1 MRYGKI
7 LLVAVL
13 WSAQATAEQNPPT
26 QQKPPV
32 NPTKPETPPALP
44 PTNQNKANPSLQAD
58 SQEGVGST
66 RDIMVTG
73 RLVMPD
79 GMPPPDMVPVVFNCG
94 MNLAS
99 RMSTMSDLRGEFRI
113 RLSTPYGPDSDRLSR
128 QVSMQCSITVTI
140 PGFETARKNMEE
152 LDLRAGADV
161 GMLVLRPL
169 LKAEGS
175 IVSLNGLKA
184 PEPARQAL
192 MKAREDLAKQK
203 LTSAK
208 TRLEKAIRIYPDYA
222 TAWYELGRLQARQGE
237 AEQAAS
243 SYRQAAKTDPKYIN
257 PLVELALLAA
267 TSLRWPEAEQRSE
280 AIIKMAPNSMPGVYL
295 VHAIACFNQK
305 KMDLAEASARQGASL
320 DTSGQFPKLVNL
332 LGDILLQKGDTQGAT
347 AAFRQFLERAP
358 NSPDAP
364 KIRQRLAVL
373 SR

>member
-1 MRYGKI
+1 MGYGK
-7 LLVAVL
+7 LLLIAVL
-13 WSAQATAEQNPPT
+13 WSAQAAAQQNPPT

-32 NPTKPETPPALP
+32 NPNKPDTPPILP
-44 PTNQNKANPSLQAD
+44 PTNQNKTNPSLPTD
-58 SQEGVGST
+58 PQEGLDTT
-66 RDIMVTG
+66 RDVMVTG

-79 GMPPPDMVPVVFNCG
+79 GMPPPDMVPVVLSCG
-94 MNLAS
+94 MNLADN
-99 RMSTMSDLRGEFRI
+99 MSTMSDLRGEFRI
-113 RLSTPYGPDSDRLSR
+113 RFRAPYGPNSERLSR
-128 QVSMQCSITVTI
+128 QISMQCSITVAI
-140 PGFETARKNMEE
+140 PGYETARKNMED

-169 LKAEGS
+169 VKAEGTT
-175 IVSLNGLKA
+175 ISLNGLRA
-184 PEPARQAL
+184 PESARQEL

-237 AEQAAS
+237 TEQAAS

-257 PLVELALLAA
+257 PLVELALMAA
-267 TSLRWPEAEQRSE
+267 TSQRWPEAEQRSE
-280 AIIKMAPNSMPGVYL
+280 AILKMAPNGMPGVYL

-305 KMDLAEASARQGASL
+305 KMDLAEASAREGASQ
-320 DTSGQFPKLVNL
+320 DMSRQFPKLLNL

-347 AAFRQFLERAP
+347 DAFRQFLECAP

-364 KIRQRLAVL
+364 KVRQRLAAMT
-373 SR
+373 R